1 MATRVATS
9 YSAGTERNTMVVDID
24 EKTEELRV
32 LRQQVQRTLDWLER
46 CIAALTRVKGA
57 G

>member
-1 MATRVATS
+1 
-9 YSAGTERNTMVVDID
+9 MVVDID